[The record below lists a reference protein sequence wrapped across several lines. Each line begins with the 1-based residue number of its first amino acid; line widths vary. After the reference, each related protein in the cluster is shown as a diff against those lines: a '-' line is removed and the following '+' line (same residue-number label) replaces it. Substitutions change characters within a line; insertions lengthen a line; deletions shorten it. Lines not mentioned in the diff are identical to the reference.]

1 MAATSRI
8 TSAARLPGARRQQ
21 AHWTVRTNY
30 RLRTGAFLNMFA
42 SIALHGWDRHYGPV
56 LWGLVGLHLLV
67 YPHLAYLVASRS
79 ARSQE
84 AEVNNLTLDCFL
96 FGLLMG
102 ALHFPLWITFTV
114 YIASTVN
121 ITISRGLQGLVRSQ
135 VASFGGALVAIALV
149 GWSPVVEASWP
160 SIWLCVLGNA
170 VYLSCIGVVAH
181 SRNQQLRV
189 TREALRAGEA
199 ALQERLVEIQSL
211 RDKLQE
217 QALHDPLTGLY
228 NRRFLEETIAK
239 ELARCRREQLP
250 LAVAMIDVDHFKK
263 VNDVH
268 GHPAGDQVLK
278 ALAALLEREVRAS
291 DAACRYGG
299 EEFILLL
306 PGMDGETAVARA
318 DRWREAFARETVVH
332 DGVCIQATISIGI
345 SSFPDHGTTLA
356 ELTRCADLSLYEA
369 KHRGRNQV
377 MLYSPAIETS
387 PSAMAAASCHPA
399 RPRGSEVMDP
409 VG

>member
-1 MAATSRI
+1 MFPRSQGK
-8 TSAARLPGARRQQ
+8 P
-21 AHWTVRTNY
+21 AHWTVKTNY

-42 SIALHGWDRHYGPV
+42 SIVFHGWDKHYGPV
-56 LWGLVGLHLLV
+56 LWSFVALHLLA
-67 YPHLAYLVASRS
+67 YPHLAYQVASRS

-84 AEVNNLTLDCFL
+84 SEVNNLTLDCLL
-96 FGLLMG
+96 FGLLTG

-121 ITISRGLQGLVRSQ
+121 ITISRGVQGLLRSQ
-135 VASFGGALVAIALV
+135 AAAFGGALVAIALF
-149 GWSPVVEASWP
+149 GWSPVVESSWP

-170 VYLSCIGVVAH
+170 VYLSCVGVVAH

-199 ALQERLVEIQSL
+199 VLQERLAEIQSL

-228 NRRFLEETIAK
+228 NRRFLEGTIDK
-239 ELARCRREQLP
+239 ELARCRREQVP
-250 LAVAMIDVDHFKK
+250 LTVAMIDVDHFKK

-278 ALAALLEREVRAS
+278 SLAALLGREVRAS

-306 PGMDGETAVARA
+306 PGMDGKTAVMRA
-318 DRWREAFARETVVH
+318 DAWREAFSRTVVVH
-332 DGVCIQATISIGI
+332 DGTSIQATISIGI
-345 SSFPDHGTTLA
+345 ASFPEHGSSLG
-356 ELTRCADLSLYEA
+356 ELTRCADLALYEA
-369 KHRGRNQV
+369 KHHGRNRVVLCREASEAQ
-377 MLYSPAIETS
+377 LPAIASAPTEAPATS
-387 PSAMAAASCHPA
+387 
-399 RPRGSEVMDP
+399 
-409 VG
+409 

>member
-1 MAATSRI
+1 MLQRTHGK
-8 TSAARLPGARRQQ
+8 P
-21 AHWTVRTNY
+21 AHWTVKTNY

-42 SIALHGWDRHYGPV
+42 SIVFHGWDKDYGLV
-56 LWGLVGLHLLV
+56 LWSFVGLHLLV

-84 AEVNNLTLDCFL
+84 AEVNNLTLDCLL
-96 FGLLMG
+96 FGLLTG

-121 ITISRGLQGLVRSQ
+121 ITISRGVQGLLRSQ
-135 VASFGGALVAIALV
+135 AASFGGALLAIGLF
-149 GWSPVVEASWP
+149 GWNPVVESSWP

-199 ALQERLVEIQSL
+199 VLQERLAEIQSL

-228 NRRFLEETIAK
+228 NRRFLEGIIDK
-239 ELARCRREQLP
+239 ELARCRREEIP

-278 ALAALLEREVRAS
+278 SLAALLGREVRAS
-291 DAACRYGG
+291 DSACRYGG

-306 PGMDGETAVARA
+306 PGMDGKTASTRA
-318 DRWREAFARETVVH
+318 DAWREAFSRLSVVH
-332 DGVCIQATISIGI
+332 EGAPIQATISIGI
-345 SSFPDHGTTLA
+345 SSFPEHGSSLA
-356 ELTRCADLSLYEA
+356 ELTRCADAALYEA
-369 KHRGRNQV
+369 KHRGRNRVVLHRQASQAQPPAIA
-377 MLYSPAIETS
+377 SPAPVAPATS
-387 PSAMAAASCHPA
+387 
-399 RPRGSEVMDP
+399 
-409 VG
+409 

>member
-1 MAATSRI
+1 M
-8 TSAARLPGARRQQ
+8 SASKLPGGHAKP
-21 AHWTVRTNY
+21 AHWTVKTNY
-30 RLRTGAFLNMFA
+30 RLRACAFLNMFA
-42 SIALHGWDRHYGPV
+42 SIAFHGWDRHYGLV
-56 LWGLVGLHLLV
+56 LWGFVALHLLV

-84 AEVNNLTLDCFL
+84 AEVNNLTLDCLL

-114 YIASTVN
+114 YIASTIN
-121 ITISRGLQGLVRSQ
+121 ITISRGVRGLARSQ
-135 VASFGGALVAIALV
+135 VASLVGALAAIAV
-149 GWSPVVEASWP
+149 FGWAPVVETSWP
-160 SIWLCVLGNA
+160 SIWLCVIGNA

-181 SRNQQLRV
+181 SRNKQLRV

-199 ALQERLVEIQSL
+199 VLQDRLAEIQSL

-217 QALHDPLTGLY
+217 QALRDPLTGLH
-228 NRRFLEETIAK
+228 NRRFLEGIVDK
-239 ELARCRREQLP
+239 ELARCRREQIP

-268 GHPAGDQVLK
+268 GHLAGDQVLK
-278 ALAALLEREVRAS
+278 ALAALLEGEVRAS

-306 PGMDGETAVARA
+306 PGMDGETALARA
-318 DRWREAFARETVVH
+318 DAWREAFSRLTVVH
-332 DGVCIQATISIGI
+332 DGLRIQATISIGI
-345 SSFPDHGTTLA
+345 SSFPDHGASLG
-356 ELTRCADLSLYEA
+356 ELTRRADLSLYEA

-377 MLYSPAIETS
+377 VLHRAERETPPPMDASPRPLRLAD
-387 PSAMAAASCHPA
+387 A
-399 RPRGSEVMDP
+399 R
-409 VG
+409 